1 MSEYQEFENKMKKTC
16 DALESQFATIRA
28 GRANSAVLDQITVDY
43 YGVPT
48 PINQVA
54 SIATPDA
61 RSLLI
66 QPWDGSILKGIE
78 KAIMTSDLGIH
89 PQNDGRMIRLVFPP
103 LTEERRLDLVRQTKK
118 YGEEAKVAIR
128 NIRRD
133 AIEKF
138 KKMQKSSEI
147 TEDDYKN
154 TEKDIQK
161 LTDDFIKEID
171 KIMSKKSSG
180 KSDGGTYFKC
190 GGGRFERPPSYCY
203 HTGRKRTLGEK
214 ACPPQNGRPCR
225 RLRKLPQNC
234 NLLQKYRRSVS
245 HCLCLLNGKLVPSGR

>member
-1 MSEYQEFENKMKKTC
+1 MSDYQEFEKKMKKTC
-16 DALESQFATIRA
+16 DALEAQFATIRA
-28 GRANSAVLDQITVDY
+28 GRANAAVLDQITVDY
-43 YGVPT
+43 YGSPT

-78 KAIMTSDLGIH
+78 KAILTSDLGIH

-103 LTEERRLDLVRQTKK
+103 LTEERRLDLVKQTRK

-138 KKMQKSSEI
+138 KKQQKASEI

-154 TEKDIQK
+154 VEKDIQK
-161 LTDDFIKEID
+161 LTDDFTKEID
-171 KIMSKKSSG
+171 QIMSNK
-180 KSDGGTYFKC
+180 
-190 GGGRFERPPSYCY
+190 
-203 HTGRKRTLGEK
+203 EK
-214 ACPPQNGRPCR
+214 E
-225 RLRKLPQNC
+225 LKEI
-234 NLLQKYRRSVS
+234 
-245 HCLCLLNGKLVPSGR
+245 